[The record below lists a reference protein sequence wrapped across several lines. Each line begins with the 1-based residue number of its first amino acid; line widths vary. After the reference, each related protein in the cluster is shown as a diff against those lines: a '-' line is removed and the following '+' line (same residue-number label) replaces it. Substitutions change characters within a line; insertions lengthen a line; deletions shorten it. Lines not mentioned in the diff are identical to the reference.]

1 MVNRNEYIQKRCP
14 SRDRLILKEYQAMT
28 AEFVRYFAGLDTN
41 LLILDAGCGDGFFLE
56 ILRNLGFES
65 IYGIDTVVSSLEIA
79 KSKGLRVVE
88 GSIYELD
95 LRNKLDVVLLCNN
108 LEYMENPGI
117 AIARVCDALR
127 EDGILYLIA
136 TADDSDSGKSRGWS
150 RRKKVEEVKENVD
163 SPQRV
168 FTVNGLL
175 WLLESHQFSIEHTFK
190 QADSSAAER
199 KRNLKGTQSG
209 FVSIAARKKKSTK
222 PAPITSRSVP
232 AEQKA
237 KQERLDEK
245 EETDAPFFQAERTE
259 HAAGEDAVEKA
270 VTESDD
276 KEDKPR

>member
-1 MVNRNEYIQKRCP
+1 MANRNEHIQKRCS
-14 SRDRLILKEYQAMT
+14 SRDRLILKENQLMT

-79 KSKGLRVVE
+79 RNKGLRVVE
-88 GSIYELD
+88 GNIYDLD

-127 EDGILYLIA
+127 EDGILYVIA
-136 TADDSDSGKSRGWS
+136 TADDSDSGKSRGWF
-150 RRKKVEEVKENVD
+150 RRKKVEDVKENVD
-163 SPQRV
+163 SPKRV
-168 FTVNGLL
+168 FSINGLL
-175 WLLESHQFSIEHTFK
+175 WLLESHQFRIEHTFK
-190 QADSSAAER
+190 QSDSSAAER
-199 KRNLKGTQSG
+199 KRHSKGMQSG
-209 FVSIAARKKKSTK
+209 FVSIVARKKKSAK
-222 PAPITSRSVP
+222 PAPITSRPVP

-237 KQERLDEK
+237 KQERIDEK

-259 HAAGEDAVEKA
+259 HAEGEEKA
-270 VTESDD
+270 ATESDD